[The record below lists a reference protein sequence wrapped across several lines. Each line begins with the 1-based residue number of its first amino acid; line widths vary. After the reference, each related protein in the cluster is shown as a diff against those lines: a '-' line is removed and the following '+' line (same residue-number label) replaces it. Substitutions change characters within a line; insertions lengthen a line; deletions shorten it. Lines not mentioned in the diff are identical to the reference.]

1 MVDTQKKEGEMT
13 TFLCGK
19 AESFL
24 SKIPDARDVI
34 ANSERV
40 DAGVTQLLSGLSR
53 AALGVQE
60 TCWSSAD
67 P

>member
-1 MVDTQKKEGEMT
+1 MT

-24 SKIPDARDVI
+24 SKIPDARGVI

-60 TCWSSAD
+60 TC
-67 P
+67 